1 MVNNHLKQKMT
12 KTPPDP
18 EAVPARASRLPS
30 AERQA
35 LILDA
40 AVEEFAERGFAG
52 ARMAAVAGRAGV
64 TKGIARADLTRAGVT
79 KGLLYH
85 YFPGG
90 KLDLFRSAIAGCVNP
105 LLEEAHR
112 LADGFTG
119 SRRSL
124 LESLIDLGYGRQEM
138 EAREH
143 ILMKLLLTEAD
154 RFPELSDL
162 YRTAM
167 LQPALDLARQVV
179 EAGSAAGDF
188 RPGAADEPGLAHVLL
203 APVLM
208 GSIWR
213 MMLGP
218 EHAPSAAAMR
228 EAHLDLILRGLAP

>member
-12 KTPPDP
+12 KTSPDP
-18 EAVPARASRLPS
+18 DAAPARAARLPS

-52 ARMAAVAGRAGV
+52 ARMAAVAS
-64 TKGIARADLTRAGVT
+64 RAGVT

-154 RFPELSDL
+154 RFPELSEL

-213 MMLGP
+213 MMLGAD
-218 EHAPSAAAMR
+218 HAPSAAAMR

>member
-18 EAVPARASRLPS
+18 EAAPARASRLPFS
-30 AERQA
+30 
-35 LILDA
+35 
-40 AVEEFAERGFAG
+40 G
-52 ARMAAVAGRAGV
+52 AAGV
-64 TKGIARADLTRAGVT
+64 DSGCGSRGVRRERLCRGAHGSRGRPRRGDQ
-79 KGLLYH
+79 GLLYH

-188 RPGAADEPGLAHVLL
+188 RPGAADEPWPGACAARACLDGLHLAHD
-203 APVLM
+203 A
-208 GSIWR
+208 G
-213 MMLGP
+213 
-218 EHAPSAAAMR
+218 A
-228 EAHLDLILRGLAP
+228 

>member
-1 MVNNHLKQKMT
+1 MVNNHLKQTMT
-12 KTPPDP
+12 DTPHDSDT
-18 EAVPARASRLPS
+18 APARASRLPS

-35 LILDA
+35 QILDA

-52 ARMAAVAGRAGV
+52 ARMAAVA
-64 TKGIARADLTRAGVT
+64 TRASVT

-119 SRRSL
+119 SRRTL

-154 RFPELSDL
+154 RFPELSEL

-208 GSIWR
+208 GSVWR

-218 EHAPSAAAMR
+218 DHAPSATAMR
-228 EAHLDLILRGLAP
+228 DAHLDLILRGLAP

>member
-52 ARMAAVAGRAGV
+52 ARMAAVAG
-64 TKGIARADLTRAGVT
+64 RAGVT